1 MVMRCSFKID
11 PELMD
16 MIDDYVREHHID
28 RNAGIQK
35 LIETGFANID
45 SGAELF
51 EKHKRKTYEEIE
63 DILADIHEIKETLSD
78 LRNEV
83 RLIHHIIDTDW
94 TKEAEG
100 VPYQGKKTWE
110 VWKK

>member
-1 MVMRCSFKID
+1 MRFSFKID

-16 MIDDYVREHHID
+16 MIDDYAHENHID
-28 RNAGIQK
+28 RNAAIQK
-35 LIETGFANID
+35 LVETGFSNTD
-45 SGAELF
+45 VGAELL
-51 EKHKRKTYEEIE
+51 EKHRSRTYEEIE
-63 DILADIHEIKETLSD
+63 EILADIRSIKETMSD
-78 LRNEV
+78 LRDEV